1 MQHAKGQECK
11 ADQGSHRQDNG
22 QADIHPNQTQEK
34 VIEEAKKKHTGEEND
49 TTQVPNYPPGNEK
62 RAV

>member
-11 ADQGSHRQDNG
+11 ADQGTHRQDNG

-34 VIEEAKKKHTGEEND
+34 VIEEAKKKPTVGQTWVEGAS
-49 TTQVPNYPPGNEK
+49 P
-62 RAV
+62 

>member
-11 ADQGSHRQDNG
+11 ADQGTHRQDNG

-34 VIEEAKKKHTGEEND
+34 VIEEAKKKPTGEENN
-49 TTQVPNYPPGNEK
+49 TTQVPNYPPGNEIW
-62 RAV
+62 VI

>member
-34 VIEEAKKKHTGEEND
+34 VFEEAKKKTYSGSDRVEGAS
-49 TTQVPNYPPGNEK
+49 P
-62 RAV
+62 